1 MKYTMIILTAALF
14 SSCMTTTVKDM
25 LTLQEVAPL
34 PREVA
39 VVKVWEY
46 EPVYNVLKIV
56 EVTERNGVQSQF
68 MVRYGADRTGIAV
81 GTKGDIGAD
90 PTFEKI
96 IGTYRITNIYRDF
109 FQAEIETLDY
119 KIGANGYIRIKIGE
133 KVKDSK

>member
-25 LTLQEVAPL
+25 LTLQEIAPL

-39 VVKVWEY
+39 VVKVLEY

-68 MVRYGADRTGIAV
+68 MVRYGADR
-81 GTKGDIGAD
+81 TKGDIGAD